1 MKKVYLFAI
10 LFGASMAFT
19 ACGSKGENKECCKE
33 GENKECCKE
42 GENKECCKEA
52 EEHKCCKEAEEHK
65 CCKEAA
71 EEAAPEAEITLEEA
85 AAQLEELAK

>member
-33 GENKECCKE
+33 
-42 GENKECCKEA
+42 
-52 EEHKCCKEAEEHK
+52 AEEHK

-71 EEAAPEAEITLEEA
+71 EEAAPEATEEAAPEEEITLEEA

>member
-33 GENKECCKE
+33 
-42 GENKECCKEA
+42 
-52 EEHKCCKEAEEHK
+52 AEEHK

-71 EEAAPEAEITLEEA
+71 EEATEEATEEGEITLEDA
-85 AAQLEELAK
+85 ALLEELAK

>member
-33 GENKECCKE
+33 
-42 GENKECCKEA
+42 
-52 EEHKCCKEAEEHK
+52 AEEHK

-71 EEAAPEAEITLEEA
+71 EEATEEAAPEAEITLEEA

>member
-19 ACGSKGENKECCKE
+19 ACGCK

-52 EEHKCCKEAEEHK
+52 EEHKCCKEA
-65 CCKEAA
+65 A
-71 EEAAPEAEITLEEA
+71 EEGALEIELTPEEA
-85 AAQLEELAK
+85 AALLEELAK

>member
-19 ACGSKGENKECCKE
+19 ACGSKGENKECCNE
-33 GENKECCKE
+33 GEKQECCQE
-42 GENKECCKEA
+42 G
-52 EEHKCCKEAEEHK
+52 EEHK

-71 EEAAPEAEITLEEA
+71 EEAAPEATEEAAPEAEITLEEA
-85 AAQLEELAK
+85 AAQPEELAK

>member
-19 ACGSKGENKECCKE
+19 ACGCK

-52 EEHKCCKEAEEHK
+52 EEHKCCKEAAGEE
-65 CCKEAA
+65 
-71 EEAAPEAEITLEEA
+71 EISLEEA
-85 AAQLEELAK
+85 AALLEEIAK

>member
-42 GENKECCKEA
+42 
-52 EEHKCCKEAEEHK
+52 AEEHK

>member
-10 LFGASMAFT
+10 LFGASMTFA
-19 ACGSKGENKECCKE
+19 ACGSK
-33 GENKECCKE
+33 

-52 EEHKCCKEAEEHK
+52 EEHKCCKEGEEHK

-71 EEAAPEAEITLEEA
+71 EEGALEIELTPEEA
-85 AAQLEELAK
+85 AALLEEIAK

>member
-33 GENKECCKE
+33 
-42 GENKECCKEA
+42 
-52 EEHKCCKEAEEHK
+52 AEEHK

-71 EEAAPEAEITLEEA
+71 EEATEEGEITLEEA
-85 AAQLEELAK
+85 AALLEELAK

>member
-33 GENKECCKE
+33 GENKECCKD
-42 GENKECCKEA
+42 A
-52 EEHKCCKEAEEHK
+52 EEHKCCK
-65 CCKEAA
+65 
-71 EEAAPEAEITLEEA
+71 EAAPEAEITLEEA

>member
-10 LFGASMAFT
+10 LFGASMAFA
-19 ACGSKGENKECCKE
+19 ACGSKGEK
-33 GENKECCKE
+33 KECCKE

-52 EEHKCCKEAEEHK
+52 EEHKCCKEAAEE
-65 CCKEAA
+65 AT

>member
-19 ACGSKGENKECCKE
+19 ACGCK

-52 EEHKCCKEAEEHK
+52 EEHKCCKEA
-65 CCKEAA
+65 A
-71 EEAAPEAEITLEEA
+71 EEGALEIELTPEEA
-85 AAQLEELAK
+85 AALLEEIAK

>member
-19 ACGSKGENKECCKE
+19 ACGCK

-52 EEHKCCKEAEEHK
+52 EEHKCCKEAAGEE
-65 CCKEAA
+65 
-71 EEAAPEAEITLEEA
+71 EISLEEA
-85 AAQLEELAK
+85 AALLEELAK

>member
-19 ACGSKGENKECCKE
+19 ACGSKCENKECCQE
-33 GENKECCKE
+33 G
-42 GENKECCKEA
+42 
-52 EEHKCCKEAEEHK
+52 EEHK

-71 EEAAPEAEITLEEA
+71 EEAAPEATEEAAPEAEITLEEA
-85 AAQLEELAK
+85 AAQPEELAK

>member
-33 GENKECCKE
+33 
-42 GENKECCKEA
+42 A
-52 EEHKCCKEAEEHK
+52 EEHKCCKEAAE
-65 CCKEAA
+65 EAA

-85 AAQLEELAK
+85 AALLEEIAK

>member
-52 EEHKCCKEAEEHK
+52 EEHKCCKEA
-65 CCKEAA
+65 A

>member
-19 ACGSKGENKECCKE
+19 ACGCK

-71 EEAAPEAEITLEEA
+71 EEGALEIELTPEEA
-85 AAQLEELAK
+85 AALLEEIAK

>member
-19 ACGSKGENKECCKE
+19 ACGCK
-33 GENKECCKE
+33 

-52 EEHKCCKEAEEHK
+52 EEHKCCKEAAEE
-65 CCKEAA
+65 AT

>member
-42 GENKECCKEA
+42 
-52 EEHKCCKEAEEHK
+52 AEEHK

-71 EEAAPEAEITLEEA
+71 GEEEISLEEA
-85 AAQLEELAK
+85 AALLEEIAK

>member
-19 ACGSKGENKECCKE
+19 ACGCKGD
-33 GENKECCKE
+33 NKECCKE

-52 EEHKCCKEAEEHK
+52 EEHKCCKEAAGEE
-65 CCKEAA
+65 
-71 EEAAPEAEITLEEA
+71 EISLEEA
-85 AAQLEELAK
+85 AALLEELAK